1 MRRASV
7 RADAGRAKKTFP
19 RAWTSLSNQ
28 KRAPTFH
35 LVLVKKEWKKFAI
48 TVSAWVAAAL
58 AVQFLTTIFLGGP
71 PDYVVPGIL
80 VLGALQIGLLD
91 RTPLP
96 AGGGK
101 MLKRG
106 VGLLMI
112 TFAVWFATGA
122 GAEEKIPWQ
131 TYSDEVLDAAIRGKR
146 PVMIDFTSRNC
157 PPCLDMERKVFTDR
171 RVAEA
176 AKEFLPLRADL
187 TLINAANEALANRF
201 GVEAFPTIV
210 FISPDGKERSNL
222 RLVGY
227 ENALRFAERVESA
240 R

>member
-1 MRRASV
+1 M
-7 RADAGRAKKTFP
+7 
-19 RAWTSLSNQ
+19 
-28 KRAPTFH
+28 
-35 LVLVKKEWKKFAI
+35 KKEWKTFA
-48 TVSAWVAAAL
+48 VKVGAWIAAAL

-80 VLGALQIGLLD
+80 FLGALQIGLLD
-91 RTPLP
+91 RTTLP
-96 AGGGK
+96 AGDGK

-106 VGLLMI
+106 VALLMI
-112 TFAVWFATGA
+112 TFAVWFSTGA

-131 TYSDEVLDAAIRGKR
+131 TYSNEKLDAALRGQR
-146 PVMIDFTSRNC
+146 SVMIDFTSRSC
-157 PPCLDMERKVFTDR
+157 PPCLEMERKVFTNR

-187 TLINAANEALANRF
+187 TQINATNEALADRF
-201 GVEAFPTIV
+201 DIEAFPTVV
-210 FISPDGKERSNL
+210 FIGPDGKERSNL